1 MTEAPYP
8 PLRPQRPIRRR
19 PRARSPWPLLLAIG
33 LLAILATALVLALMG
48 GDADPA
54 VGAASDE
61 PSPSMTAASEP
72 SASAPPSSPPASSSS
87 SASPTPGPAAI
98 PHDTVVETTV
108 ERLSLRAGPSTDAER
123 LGSLALGTVAFL
135 VDGPVE
141 AGGFRW
147 YQVSGLGL
155 PPNSGCAFP
164 ETEPI
169 NCPAWFGWVA
179 GHAPNG
185 DPWLA
190 PHELE
195 CPEAPPDAQTIILG
209 RTDIERLVC
218 FGSDR
223 LTFRAFWP
231 EIPDDAG
238 LGGACTASSQPSG
251 WLLCQNINYN
261 YVSFEESD
269 GFGIGIAVSIDPTSG
284 VAMPPRGTWI
294 ELSVHLDDPAAQGCD
309 DAAESAGWTDF
320 DAAATVLD
328 CRTEPVVDAVEPV
341 AGP

>member
-8 PLRPQRPIRRR
+8 PLRPQRPIRRGT
-19 PRARSPWPLLLAIG
+19 RARIPWPMVVGVVLLAV
-33 LLAILATALVLALMG
+33 LATALVLVLLG
-48 GDADPA
+48 GDVDPD

-61 PSPSMTAASEP
+61 PSASTSPSPNPSTSADVPSP
-72 SASAPPSSPPASSSS
+72 SASTSSTTSPDLASI
-87 SASPTPGPAAI
+87 A
-98 PHDTVVETTV
+98 HDSVVETTV
-108 ERLSLRAGPSTDAER
+108 ERLSLRGGPSTDAER
-123 LGSLALGTVAFL
+123 LGSLALGTVAFV

-141 AGGFRW
+141 ADGFTW

-190 PHELE
+190 SHALE
-195 CPEAPPDAQTIILG
+195 CPQAPLDAETVILG
-209 RTDIERLVC
+209 RSNIERLAC
-218 FGSDR
+218 FGADR
-223 LTFRAFWP
+223 FTFRAFWP
-231 EIPDDAG
+231 KIPDDAG
-238 LGGACTASSQPSG
+238 LGGACTADSEPSG

-261 YVSFEESD
+261 YIASAESAD
-269 GFGIGIAVSIDPTSG
+269 FGIGVTVSIDPTSG

-294 ELSVHLDDPAAQGCD
+294 ELTAHLDDPAAQACD
-309 DAAESAGWTDF
+309 EAAQSAGWTDY
-320 DAAATVLD
+320 DPAAVVLG
-328 CRTEPVVDAVEPV
+328 CRAELVVEAVQPV